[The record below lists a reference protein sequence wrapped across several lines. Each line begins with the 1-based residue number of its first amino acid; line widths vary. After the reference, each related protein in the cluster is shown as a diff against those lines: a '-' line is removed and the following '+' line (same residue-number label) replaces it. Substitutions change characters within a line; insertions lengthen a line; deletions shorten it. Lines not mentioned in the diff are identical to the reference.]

1 MGSGKRKISLLRGG
15 RYLRVNTSL
24 FQSFKHISFP
34 QTAVNDGQKHLTF
47 QITNKTNEVWAS
59 YK

>member
-1 MGSGKRKISLLRGG
+1 MGSGKRKISLMLRGG
-15 RYLRVNTSL
+15 RYLNTSL

-34 QTAVNDGQKHLTF
+34 QAALNDGQKHLTF